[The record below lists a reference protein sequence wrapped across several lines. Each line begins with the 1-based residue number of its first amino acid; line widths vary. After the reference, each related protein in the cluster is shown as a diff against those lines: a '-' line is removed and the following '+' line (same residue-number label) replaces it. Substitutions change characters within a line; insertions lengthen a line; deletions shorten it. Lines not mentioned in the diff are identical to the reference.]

1 MLHIINLNTY
11 SFISLLQ
18 LQELGQPPKDLVGD
32 VGPAM
37 QLDGSGNPVLPDA
50 FSLLNA
56 AGFSDAAKVGQ
67 DEASNTTDTAESSEQ
82 CSIM

>member
-1 MLHIINLNTY
+1 
-11 SFISLLQ
+11 
-18 LQELGQPPKDLVGD
+18 
-32 VGPAM
+32 M

>member
-1 MLHIINLNTY
+1 M
-11 SFISLLQ
+11 
-18 LQELGQPPKDLVGD
+18 GD
-32 VGPAM
+32 VSPM
-37 QLDGSGNPVLPDA
+37 QLDGSGNPLLPDA

-56 AGFSDAAKVGQ
+56 AGFANDVKAGQ